1 MKRNLA
7 AILAL
12 GLLAIALPVVRG
24 WSRTPVTF
32 PHDKHLAADLA
43 CDDCHKSMADS
54 KDLKQRFEFD
64 STACANCHQSEELAA
79 WGFSGPPKGKAS
91 GVPLFSHNDHIA
103 AGKACLDCHGALAD
117 AALAGTGQGEPGHTV
132 CFECHDNIVKT
143 NDCDF
148 CHEGMREG
156 RLNAMDRDP
165 GIMKPMSHHPA
176 FIHDHQFQVRL
187 DGKGCA
193 DCHRQEDFCSTC
205 HQGESVGYLVHPRN
219 WLYEHPVEARKNL
232 PDCSSCHDR
241 ATFCTECHLAEG
253 VRPEDHGDQGSAA
266 RQRWASPSG
275 GQQEH
280 AIQARRDV
288 GLCAGC
294 HDADNLF
301 ICARCHQATG
311 ITQGLRRSP
320 HGPDFGSNVGHGS
333 WHDECKTES
342 GACFDCHQSDPDF
355 CGRTVC
361 HGTSEKRECGGD

>member
-1 MKRNLA
+1 MKRKLA
-7 AILAL
+7 VILAL

-24 WSRTPVTF
+24 WSRTPVAF

-43 CDDCHKSMADS
+43 CDDCHKGMTDS
-54 KDLKQRFEFD
+54 KDLKQGVEFD
-64 STACANCHQSEELAA
+64 STACANCHQPAELAA
-79 WGFSGPPKGKAS
+79 RGFSGPPKGKAS
-91 GVPLFSHNDHIA
+91 GIPLFSHNDHIA

-117 AALAGTGQGEPGHTV
+117 AALGGTGQGEPGHTV

-143 NDCDF
+143 NDCEF

-156 RLNAMDRDP
+156 RLNALDRDP

-205 HQGESVGYLVHPRN
+205 HQGESVDYLVHPRN
-219 WLYEHPVEARKNL
+219 WLYEHPVAARKNL

-241 ATFCTECHLAEG
+241 GTFCTECHLAEG
-253 VRPEDHGDQGSAA
+253 VRPEDHGDPGTATRTTWSAH
-266 RQRWASPSG
+266 Q
-275 GQQEH
+275 H
-280 AIQARRDV
+280 AAQARRDIAI
-288 GLCAGC
+288 CAGC

-301 ICARCHQATG
+301 LCARCHEAPG
-311 ITQGLRRSP
+311 GRSP
-320 HGPDFGSNVGHGS
+320 HGPDFGSNAGHGS
-333 WHDECKTES
+333 WHGECQTKS
-342 GACFDCHQSDPDF
+342 GACFDCHRNDPDF